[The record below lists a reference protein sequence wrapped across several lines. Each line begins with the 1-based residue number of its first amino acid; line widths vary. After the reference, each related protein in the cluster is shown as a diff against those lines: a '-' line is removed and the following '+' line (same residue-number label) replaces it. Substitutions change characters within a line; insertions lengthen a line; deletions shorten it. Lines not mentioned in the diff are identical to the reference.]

1 MSSEPLVT
9 TIITCYNKAPWIEQ
23 CIRSV
28 LSQSIADSEVLVIDD
43 ASTDG
48 SVEIVR
54 RLETENTGRLRTI
67 FHRENK
73 VRSVTPVDLFPQTYH
88 VESVSI
94 LEKQR

>member
-54 RLETENTGRLRTI
+54 RLEAENAGRLRAI

-73 VRSVTPVDLFPQTYH
+73 GLFGGFCGRDSGIGPA
-88 VESVSI
+88 
-94 LEKQR
+94 QRAKTTIWN